1 MKTQSYYRELLPK
14 YTNGDFEIND
24 EPLIVNCTGYWE
36 GSANDT
42 SAFVNRTHERKDYYL
57 LYIIKGGITARVA
70 GVDIPL
76 SKGEFIIYSPHTT
89 YCHNF
94 NSEKMGYFWLHFTG
108 FHARRILSSLGI
120 KTSRIYKTDAS
131 DANLSAL
138 YTDFERLFAEMANR
152 RFGFDDACS
161 GILKEILV
169 SIARNIN
176 SEGAKDER
184 ILNTVV
190 YMHRHFRENT
200 PLEKLAAMENLSIS
214 RYRDVFKSQT
224 GFSPTDYRTML
235 RLRHAC
241 ELLLQTDCTMVEIAL
256 ECGYTDV
263 YYFLRIF
270 KSKHG
275 VTPSEY
281 RERERNT

>member
-1 MKTQSYYRELLPK
+1 MKTQSYYRELLPQ
-14 YTNGDFEIND
+14 YTNGNFEIND
-24 EPLIVNCTGYWE
+24 EPLVVNCTGYWE
-36 GSANDT
+36 RAANDT
-42 SAFVNRTHERKDYYL
+42 SLFANRAHERKDYYL
-57 LYIIKGGITARVA
+57 LYITKGGINARIA
-70 GVDIPL
+70 GEDIAL
-76 SKGEFIIYSPHTT
+76 SRGEFIIYSPHTS
-89 YCHNF
+89 YYHNF
-94 NSEKMGYFWLHFTG
+94 NSEKMGYLWLHFTG

-120 KTSRIYKTDAS
+120 KTNRIYKTDAS
-131 DANLSAL
+131 DANLCAL
-138 YTDFERLFAEMANR
+138 YTNFERLFGEMANR
-152 RFGFDDACS
+152 RFGFESVCG
-161 GILKEILV
+161 GILNEILV
-169 SIARNIN
+169 FIARNI
-176 SEGAKDER
+176 SSDGSKDER
-184 ILNTVV
+184 ILNSVV

-200 PLEKLAAMENLSIS
+200 PLEKLASMENLSIS

-270 KSKHG
+270 KLKHG

-281 RERERNT
+281 RERERTT